1 MFVKFFGT
9 MFFGLV
15 FLICCLN
22 GLEKNDVQ
30 NCEGTGLVVKVEYP
44 NGFQGLLTSV
54 LRTAKL
60 AFPLVRS
67 PCVGWFS
74 GKMLRP
80 LTTQQ
85 RVRSPRD
92 TFVNKR
98 LSGL

>member
-1 MFVKFFGT
+1 MDLKK
-9 MFFGLV
+9 
-15 FLICCLN
+15 LIF
-22 GLEKNDVQ
+22 K

-85 RVRSPRD
+85 RVRSLRS